1 MTIKEI
7 AEIANVSVATVSR
20 VFNNKSKGV
29 GDETRKRILDL
40 IEQYNYQP
48 SAVAKGLVTKKSNI
62 IGLII
67 PDMTNPFYPRLAK
80 GVEDEAHER
89 GYHIILCDG
98 NNSEE
103 KEASYLDFLNEH
115 YVTGII
121 YNNFNNISKKIL
133 NKILN
138 SSLPFV
144 SIDSKLE
151 VPGCKSVYLDNQKA
165 MYDLIQYLVD
175 MGHKQIGF
183 ITGPADS
190 YSTAE
195 RYKGYIKALEENK
208 IVIDETLIVKGNY
221 VLEEGYSAM
230 EKLLERNVNITAV
243 ACCNDLMAI
252 GAMEKL
258 KNEGIKVPEDISLVG
273 FDNID
278 MTRVVTPK
286 LTTIAQPS
294 YEMGKES
301 ARMII
306 DMIEGKSKENS
317 DYKIFKS
324 SLIIRES
331 VKKIF

>member
-1 MTIKEI
+1 VTIKDI
-7 AEIANVSVATVSR
+7 ATMANVSVATVSR

-29 GDETRKRILDL
+29 GDETRKRILAL

-67 PDMTNPFYPRLAK
+67 PDMTNPFYPKLAK
-80 GVEDEAHER
+80 GVEDEAHEK

-121 YNNFNNISKKIL
+121 YNNFNNISKNIL

-144 SIDSKLE
+144 SIDSKLD
-151 VPGCKSVYLDNQKA
+151 VTGCKNVYLDNQKA
-165 MYDLIQYLVD
+165 MYDLIQYLID
-175 MGHKQIGF
+175 MGHRRIGF
-183 ITGPADS
+183 ITGPLDS
-190 YSTAE
+190 YSTNE
-195 RYKGYIKALEENK
+195 RYKGYVKVLEDNQ
-208 IVIDETLIVKGNY
+208 IVIDETLIIKGNY
-221 VLEEGYSAM
+221 VLQEGYSAM
-230 EKLLERNVNITAV
+230 GKLIERNTNMTVV

-258 KNEGIKVPEDISLVG
+258 KDEGINVPEEISLVG

-286 LTTIAQPS
+286 LTTIDQPS
-294 YEMGKES
+294 YEMGRES

-306 DMIEGKSKENS
+306 DMIEGKSKETP

-331 VKKIF
+331 VRKIF